1 MKRRNKQRSC
11 LFANMMREFYELQP
25 RTLMQLPGVH
35 EGYEVLLPL
44 LTQDWKDLFCLGVQH
59 LALMCNLVC

>member
-1 MKRRNKQRSC
+1 MPVCRNDERASGQ
-11 LFANMMREFYELQP
+11 QP
-25 RTLMQLPGVH
+25 GTLMQLPVIH

-44 LTQDWKDLFCLGVQH
+44 LAQDWEDLFRLGVQH